1 MQIKTIHWQE
11 TLPIRHQV
19 LWRSKPVEFCKVEG
33 DEVASHY
40 GAYIGETLAC
50 VASIYIDGS
59 TARLRKFATLEH
71 FQGKGIGSKIFLH
84 ILRELA
90 ESGINYFWCDAR
102 KSALS
107 FYQKFGLEKQDGE
120 FEKSGVLYCKMA
132 LVINHQ

>member
-19 LWRSKPVEFCKVEG
+19 LWPSKPVEFCKVEG
-33 DEVASHY
+33 DEIASHY
-40 GAYIGETLAC
+40 GAYIEETLAC

-71 FQGKGIGSKIFLH
+71 FQAKGIGSKMLLY

-90 ESGINYFWCDAR
+90 ENGIEYFWCDAR
-102 KSALS
+102 KSALG
-107 FYQKFGLEKQDGE
+107 FYQQFGLERQGE
-120 FEKSGVLYCKMA
+120 AFEKSGVLYYKMA
-132 LVINHQ
+132 RIND